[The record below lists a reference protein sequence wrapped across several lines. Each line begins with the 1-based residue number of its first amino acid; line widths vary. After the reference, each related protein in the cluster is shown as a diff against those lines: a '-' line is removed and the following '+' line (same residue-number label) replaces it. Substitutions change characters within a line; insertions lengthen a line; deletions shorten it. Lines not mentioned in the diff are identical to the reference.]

1 VNDKFIEWLIKH
13 KCDNKIF
20 LLGFIFAFT
29 GYSFWKPLEEML
41 DIEQE
46 GSVYYICISISFFF
60 YTFAY
65 FLTKYNTW
73 RFFPMFV
80 SMVCLARVIQEIFYP
95 EAALTYDWL
104 EYLYFVLTI
113 FIVFGYYLKYQFGKF
128 KNSFHKAKKS

>member
-1 VNDKFIEWLIKH
+1 MNDKFIFWLLKH
-13 KCDNKIF
+13 KLDNLIF
-20 LLGFIFAFT
+20 ALGFIFAVV
-29 GYSFWKPLEEML
+29 GYSFWKPLEEIFN
-41 DIEQE
+41 IENE

-60 YTFAY
+60 YTSAY

-80 SMVCLARVIQEIFYP
+80 SMVCFARIIQEIFYP

-113 FIVFGYYLKYQFGKF
+113 FIVLGYYIKYQFKKF
-128 KNSFHKAKKS
+128 KQHYTSSKKH